1 MYLQELLNGV
11 CYKVVGIGN
20 PNISALSCSTTTIEK
35 DCLFFCLKG
44 QKYDGHDFFR
54 KAVGDG
60 AAAIVCE
67 RQLDTKALQVIVKD
81 TRAAMSAIAKNFYE
95 NCSDKLKIVSVVGT
109 NGKTSTCFILEN
121 ILHRAGYKTGIIGT
135 NGVYI
140 NGRKYQC
147 SLTTPDPIELHY
159 WLHQM
164 YLNKVQVVV
173 MEVSAHAIALRKMIG
188 IKSEFAIFT
197 NFSRDHLDY
206 FGTMQR
212 YAEVK
217 RSYFEPDNI
226 CNAVVNVDDTLG
238 KDITEQF
245 ENVVSYS
252 IQCDADCVA
261 NNIVYG
267 DCGMTFDVEIF
278 GQQGVVRT
286 SLVGNFNVYNILAAI
301 SCAVA
306 IGIDIDTAI
315 SAVEEVGLIPG
326 RNETSFRKDG
336 MRVVVDFAHTPDGIE
351 NILGYLRES
360 TEGNLIVVFG
370 CGGNRDKFKRPLM
383 AEKVSAFADFAV
395 LTNDNPRFEEPRMI
409 AEDVLSRL
417 DCPHKVILNRSQATE
432 YAFSIAKANDTVA
445 ILGKGAETYQ
455 EIRGKKIP
463 YCDVDV
469 VKCLL
474 AREV

>member
-11 CYKVVGIGN
+11 CCKVVGIGN
-20 PNISALSCSTTTIEK
+20 PNITALSCSTTTIEK

-54 KAVGDG
+54 KVVGDG

-67 RQLDTKALQVIVKD
+67 KQLDTKALQIIVKD
-81 TRAAMSAIAKNFYE
+81 TRAVMSIIAKNFYE

-109 NGKTSTCFILEN
+109 NGKTSTCFILES
-121 ILHRAGYKTGIIGT
+121 ILHRVGCKTGVIGT

-140 NGRKYQC
+140 NGRKYEC

-173 MEVSAHAIALRKMIG
+173 MEVSAHAIALRKMMG

-212 YAEVK
+212 YAAVK
-217 RSYFEPDNI
+217 ESYFDSDNVS
-226 CNAVVNVDDTLG
+226 NAVVNVDDSLG
-238 KDITEQF
+238 KNIAEHF

-252 IQCDADCVA
+252 TQQVADSVA
-261 NNIVYG
+261 NNIKCI
-267 DCGMTFDVEIF
+267 DRGMIFDVCIF
-278 GQQGVVRT
+278 GQQGIVKT
-286 SLVGNFNVYNILAAI
+286 HLSGNFNVYNILAAI

-306 IGIDIDTAI
+306 MGIDMDTAI
-315 SAVEEVGLIPG
+315 SAVEDVVLIPG

-351 NILGYLRES
+351 NILSYLRES
-360 TEGNLIVVFG
+360 TEGSLIVVFG

-383 AEKVSAFADFAV
+383 AEKVSVYADFAV

-417 DCPHKVILNRSQATE
+417 NCPHKVILNRSQATE

-469 VKCLL
+469 VKSLL
-474 AREV
+474 TREV